1 MFLAWKE
8 ICHEKLRYGLI
19 IFMIFLISFLIFILS
34 SLSVG
39 LANKNTSALKSWNL
53 QTVVLNKHSNV
64 SLTQSLLTQAQLQQ
78 AKLSSK
84 EAVVGQT
91 PVAAKGKKLPTVSS
105 QFIGLRTGEYIF
117 KNLPLT
123 GGRKPKRATEIV
135 VDDAFQQKG
144 YCLGDKIKL
153 NDTSRKYKIVGW
165 VHHNE
170 INIAPVVYGSL
181 QTWKKLRNVMPN
193 IAASGIVSKR
203 SFKPGITDAKSY
215 GRQTFIQKLPGYR
228 DQNMTFMMMIGF
240 LFVISLIIVA
250 VFLYILTMQK
260 LPNFA
265 VLRAQG
271 IPSRVLIS
279 ATIWQSLI
287 LVLAGVVLGLA
298 GLALSAKF
306 MPAAVPMSFSL
317 AIWVPASLGMLIM
330 GLVGAIIPAVKIARL
345 NPLTGIGG

>member
-8 ICHEKLRYGLI
+8 IRHEKLRYGLI
-19 IFMIFLISFLIFILS
+19 VFMIFLISFLILILS

-39 LANKNTSALKSWNL
+39 LANKNTSALKSWHL

-64 SLTQSLLTQAQLQQ
+64 SLTQSLLTQDQLDQ
-78 AKLSSK
+78 AKLSKK

-91 PVAAKGKKLPTVSS
+91 PVAAKGKNLTTVSS
-105 QFIGLRTGEYIF
+105 QFIGLNKDEYIF
-117 KNLPLT
+117 KNLPIT
-123 GGRKPKRATEIV
+123 RGRKPKKDTEIV
-135 VDDAFQQKG
+135 VDDAFAQKG
-144 YCLGDKIKL
+144 YHLGDKIKL
-153 NDTSRKYKIVGW
+153 NDTARKYKIVGW

-181 QTWKKLRNVMPN
+181 KTWKKLRNVMPTV
-193 IAASGIVSKR
+193 AASGIVSKR
-203 SFKPGITDAKSY
+203 NFKPGIKGTKSY
-215 GRQTFIQKLPGYR
+215 QQQTFIQKLPGYR

-271 IPSRVLIS
+271 IPSKVLVS

-287 LVLAGVVLGLA
+287 LVLSGVVLGLA

-306 MPAAVPMSFSL
+306 MPAAVPMSFSP
-317 AIWVPASLGMLIM
+317 AIWIPASLGMVIM
-330 GLVGAIIPAVKIARL
+330 GLIGAVLPAVKIARL
-345 NPLTGIGG
+345 NPLSGIGG